1 MKLALP
7 KPSGAYDPGNEAQAR
22 SLIEQA
28 DARNIK
34 RQDVLTALKFRDTA
48 TGEVKML
55 TIQSGIVVI
64 T

>member
-55 TIQSGIVVI
+55 TIQSGMVVI